1 MEQRKMID
9 VPIGTTVKSS
19 VRAPI
24 DGVYEFGEHLTTSD
38 CKPTGDQASLY
49 KFRGELLPPCLK
61 CGRRGVW
68 KLTEYKFE
76 IPPDRNKT
84 DWVLENVRG
93 DRADVSYPSGT
104 KR

>member
-19 VRAPI
+19 LRAPI
-24 DGVYEFGEHLTTSD
+24 DGVYEFVEHLATTD
-38 CKPTGDQASLY
+38 CKPAGDQASLY
-49 KFRGELLPPCLK
+49 KFRGELLPPCQK
-61 CGRRGVW
+61 CGKRGVW
-68 KLTEYKFE
+68 KLTEYKFD
-76 IPPDRNKT
+76 IPQDRDNTEWVVKT
-84 DWVLENVRG
+84 VRG